1 MSQRISV
8 RFPQRKEHFIKLK
21 KEKILLSSN
30 GQEVKRTVDLI
41 VGNDGAFSA
50 VRQQMMK
57 NPALRFDYQQEYIAH
72 GYMELTIPPA
82 EGDKVKSSQV
92 TKM

>member
-1 MSQRISV
+1 MPAFTQKD
-8 RFPQRKEHFIKLK
+8 FQKEKHFIKFK

-50 VRQQMMK
+50 VRQQMMR